1 MRIVVVGAS
10 GNVGTAILRQLR
22 AHGDDEVV
30 GIARRIPPDDEPYG
44 VADWHS
50 VDVSDDSA
58 AATLTELFRGA
69 DSVVNLAW
77 GFQPGRDVAYL
88 ERVGVGGLDNVLLAA
103 RAAGVPHLVH
113 MSSVGAYSAA
123 PRGTVVTED
132 WATDGVPSSP
142 YSVQKAA
149 AERSLDRHEATG
161 ELPAVCRLRPGL
173 IMQRDAGSSLLRYGL
188 PAWFPAAGLDL
199 LPLLPIDRT
208 FAVPVVNSGD
218 VAAAVIRAIHRQA
231 TGPFNLATATPHSRH
246 PGSSSESQDYP
257 CAVEN
262 IAVRCRR
269 RLVRAGG
276 AARPGLDRPRV
287 QRAVDRQRPGPERT
301 WLGAG
306 GRHRNHGAASCS
318 RHAER
323 PVHAQRTDAAS
334 VRCRGDPLDS
344 RQRPHYPPSVALTE
358 RPQISADRCIDPI
371 AAETEDQEA
380 AKPGCRGSFS
390 TSAIVTQR
398 TSADSK
404 FSRSVRGRSKRAS
417 AVV

>member
-30 GIARRIPPDDEPYG
+30 GIARRIPPDDEPYR

-231 TGPFNLATATPHSRH
+231 TGPFNLATATPLTPVILAAVLRARTIHVPWRILRSVVAVGWYARVERLDPGWIDLAFNVPLIDSGRARRELGWEPVVDTATTVRQAVLGMRNALFTPSAPLRH
-246 PGSSSESQDYP
+246 RSVVGEIRSILDSGP
-257 CAVEN
+257 
-262 IAVRCRR
+262 ITRR
-269 RLVRAGG
+269 RL
-276 AARPGLDRPRV
+276 P
-287 QRAVDRQRPGPERT
+287 
-301 WLGAG
+301 
-306 GRHRNHGAASCS
+306 
-318 RHAER
+318 
-323 PVHAQRTDAAS
+323 
-334 VRCRGDPLDS
+334 
-344 RQRPHYPPSVALTE
+344 
-358 RPQISADRCIDPI
+358 
-371 AAETEDQEA
+371 
-380 AKPGCRGSFS
+380 
-390 TSAIVTQR
+390 
-398 TSADSK
+398 
-404 FSRSVRGRSKRAS
+404 
-417 AVV
+417 